1 MMTPKQWEKTK
12 ERIGKRLAKYDYHPD
27 IKSDYAELITE
38 VEALRARA
46 TTGEVR
52 VVNVADPFERAD
64 ERAAGRREAFITSIE
79 LVRTMLPGSHIA
91 FERVALLRVLAGKA
105 ALS

>member
-12 ERIGKRLAKYDYHPD
+12 ERIGKRLAKY
-27 IKSDYAELITE
+27 ELITE